1 MVQLHLGQPPGQQLG
16 RGEDVPLFQH
26 PHRDLPPFVGQLPGH
41 GAQCHGRVGQV
52 SGVLGGSP
60 ARVLLDGRLAL
71 PGAGVGWARLP
82 GAHAD
87 QHTPHPVCVPGHVR
101 EDMSPG
107 PPGEQRRHPQLR
119 IGDNP
124 RRVEQAL
131 RRLVD
136 LVTQLT

>member
-1 MVQLHLGQPPGQQLG
+1 LV
-16 RGEDVPLFQH
+16 R
-26 PHRDLPPFVGQLPGH
+26 QLPGD
-41 GAQCHGRVGQV
+41 GAQRHGRVGQV

-60 ARVLLDGRLAL
+60 ARVLLDGRLTL
-71 PGAGVGWARLP
+71 PGAGVGRTVLP

-87 QHTPHPVCVPGHVR
+87 QHVPHPVGVPGHVR
-101 EDMSPG
+101 EDMPPG
-107 PPGEQRRHPQLR
+107 PSGEQRRHPQLR
-119 IGDNP
+119 IGDDP